1 MYLKRLELI
10 GFKSFAKK
18 TTLSFDVPVVS
29 VVGPNGSGKSNI
41 VEAVRFVLGEQS
53 MKSMRGKSGS
63 DLIWNGAHTLPK
75 ASRAHVEIAFDN
87 TKRIFRAEEGSNLP
101 SLEFDEVLISREVFT
116 DGGNTYKVNG
126 TEVRLKD
133 ISELL
138 SRVHIGSSGYHII
151 SQGEAD
157 RMLLARPKERREM
170 LEDALG
176 LKLYQYR
183 LKESERKLDRTAV
196 NIKEVEAMRREIVP
210 HLKFLKT
217 QVDKA
222 EKAESLR
229 EELKTRASIFF
240 AAERVMLEREHDRIA
255 EEKIV
260 LEESIRGHRAV
271 AGMENKHALSRAEE
285 NTELIRM
292 EEALD
297 RLSREKIDLERNIGK
312 AEGLLDFLTHDHVV
326 KELSPIPR
334 AEAEQFAASL
344 LSIIASVSENSSVED
359 LRSVLMSVKEQIH
372 TFASTIHEDTED
384 KNAEAKLLQEKT
396 IRELTAALEEIRNK
410 ENTLRTEIHNARVE
424 ENSKRES
431 LHQEELE
438 SIKARAKLE
447 TLEAELR
454 TLVAKA
460 GDIAYRKSRFEEDLK
475 EVSVL
480 TGPFSIADASQASG
494 NHEDERRAIERLKI
508 KLEDTGALPAEDI
521 TREFREATER
531 DAFLTRELADLGE
544 SMKGLKDIMHDLEEK
559 IETDFRDGVKKINK
573 EFQEFFALMFG
584 GGSAFLTVLKDDT
597 PKPEEGEEEDM
608 DAPKEKKKLEYGLDI
623 SVTLPRKKVRDLSML
638 SGGERSLTSIALL
651 FAISQVNPPPFLVL
665 DETDA
670 ALDEANSR
678 RYGDMIELLSKYSQ
692 LVVVTHNRETMSRAG
707 LLYGI
712 TMGSDGA
719 SKLLSVK
726 LEEAVKIAK

>member
-1 MYLKRLELI
+1 MYLKRLELT

-18 TTLSFDVPVVS
+18 TTLAFDVPVVA

-87 TKRIFRAEEGSNLP
+87 TKRIFRAEEGSALP
-101 SLEFDEVLISREVFT
+101 SLEFDEVLISREVFS

-133 ISELL
+133 ITELL
-138 SRVHIGSSGYHII
+138 NRVHIGASGYHII

-183 LKESERKLDRTAV
+183 LKESERKLERTAV
-196 NIKEVEAMRREIVP
+196 NIKEVEAMRRELVP
-210 HLKFLKT
+210 HLKFLKS
-217 QVDKA
+217 QVEKA
-222 EKAESLR
+222 EKVEVLR
-229 EELKTRASIFF
+229 EELRAKATQFF
-240 AAERVMLEREHDRIA
+240 AQERNILADEEARLVREKSALMETIEAQRKIAGVEKREARAENPELSRLESE
-255 EEKIV
+255 
-260 LEESIRGHRAV
+260 LE
-271 AGMENKHALSRAEE
+271 ALSR
-285 NTELIRM
+285 T
-292 EEALD
+292 
-297 RLSREKIDLERNIGK
+297 KIDLERNIGK
-312 AEGLLDFLTHDHVV
+312 AEGLLDFLQNDHVV
-326 KELSPIPR
+326 QEAAPIPR
-334 AEAEQFAASL
+334 AEAENFTRGL
-344 LSIIASVSENSSVED
+344 LSIIESVSDSAGLEEVRSALASVRNA
-359 LRSVLMSVKEQIH
+359 IT
-372 TFASTIHEDTED
+372 TFASTLHETVED
-384 KNAEAKLLQEKT
+384 KNAEARSLQERT
-396 IRELTAALEEIRNK
+396 IAELSRTLSEVKEKESALRAS
-410 ENTLRTEIHNARVE
+410 LQRARDE
-424 ENSKRES
+424 DRAKRES

-438 SIKARAKLE
+438 SIRARAKLE

-454 TLVAKA
+454 TLTAHASDVAYK
-460 GDIAYRKSRFEEDLK
+460 KTRFEEDLK
-475 EVSVL
+475 EVTAL
-480 TGPFSIADASQASG
+480 TGPFSIQQVEHLNSA

-508 KLEDTGALPAEDI
+508 KLEDSGTLPAEDI
-521 TREFREATER
+521 TREYREATER
-531 DAFLTRELADLGE
+531 DTFLTRELADLGE
-544 SMKGLKDIMHDLEEK
+544 SMKSLRDIMHDLEEK

-584 GGSAFLTVLKDDT
+584 GGSAFLTVLKEE
-597 PKPEEGEEEDM
+597 PRALEEGEEE
-608 DAPKEKKKLEYGLDI
+608 AEPSEKKKIEYGLDI

-712 TMGSDGA
+712 TMGADGA